1 MQRSLLFAGTVFA
14 IVMAAAVAHAARP
27 QCGDV
32 IAEPKEKPLYEFS
45 EAEVGDYLGQLHE
58 SEPNLRRRIMDLG
71 RKNIGQPYD
80 IYLLGEFPFETYDP
94 QPLYSLTKSD
104 CVVFTEHT
112 YAMAL
117 TSDWP
122 SFMKLLQRIR
132 YRDGQIG
139 VATRNHY
146 TEADWVKSNDWLVR
160 DITKNIAGD
169 AAVSFKEKIDRAK
182 FLKGRYKL
190 DVDIP
195 VEEHHDLYL
204 PYTEIDRIGDLVQ
217 EGDCINVVR
226 AVVKPGDPPS
236 QPVAGSVFVGHVGL
250 VARAPDGTLHM
261 LHSSV
266 PAVREEPLT
275 EYIRRST
282 EKIDSLDKEG
292 KPRLVGFKFLR
303 LTQDP
308 LATLREI
315 DGPDAPLVKL
325 PLDNASQFWK
335 DRLPTNSASAA
346 K

>member
-1 MQRSLLFAGTVFA
+1 MQRLLLFTGTVFFVF
-14 IVMAAAVAHAARP
+14 IAAAHAARP
-27 QCGDV
+27 ECGDT
-32 IAEPKEKPLYEFS
+32 IAEPKEKPLYELS
-45 EAEVGDYLGQLHE
+45 EAEVGDYLHKLNGN
-58 SEPNLRRRIMDLG
+58 EPNLRRRIMDLA
-71 RKNIGQPYD
+71 RKNIGQLYD

-94 QPLYSLTKSD
+94 QPMYSLTKSD
-104 CVVFTEHT
+104 CVVFAEHT

-146 TEADWVKSNDWLVR
+146 TEADWVKSNDWLVH
-160 DITKNIAGD
+160 DITSEIAGD
-169 AAVSFKEKIDRAK
+169 AGVKFSEKIDRAK

-204 PYTEIDRIGDLVQ
+204 PYSEIGRIGDQLQ
-217 EGDCINVVR
+217 DGDCINVVR

-236 QPVAGSVFVGHVGL
+236 KPVDGTVFVGHVGL
-250 VARAPDGTLHM
+250 VAHGPDGTLHM
-261 LHSSV
+261 IHSSV
-266 PAVREEPLT
+266 PHVREEPLT

-282 EKIDSLDKEG
+282 EKIETLDKDG
-292 KPRLVGFKFLR
+292 KARLVGFKFLR
-303 LTQDP
+303 LTEDP
-308 LATLREI
+308 LASLREI
-315 DGPDAPLVKL
+315 DGPDAPRVKL
-325 PLDNASQFWK
+325 PLEDASEFWK
-335 DRLPTNSASAA
+335 DRLQGNSANAA

>member
-1 MQRSLLFAGTVFA
+1 MQRSLFFVGTVFA
-14 IVMAAAVAHAARP
+14 IVIATAAHAVRP
-27 QCGDV
+27 ECGDV
-32 IAEPKEKPLYEFS
+32 ISEPKAKQLYELS

-58 SEPNLRRRIMDLG
+58 SQPNLRRRIMDLA

-94 QPLYSLTKSD
+94 QPMYSLTKSD

-117 TSDWP
+117 TSDWS
-122 SFMKLLQRIR
+122 SFMRMLQRIR

-146 TEADWVKSNDWLVR
+146 TEADWVKSNAWLVR
-160 DITKNIAGD
+160 DITSEIAGD
-169 AAVSFKEKIDRAK
+169 AAVPFTEKIDRKK
-182 FLKGRYKL
+182 FLKSRYQL

-226 AVVKPGDPPS
+226 AVVKPGEPPS
-236 QPVAGSVFVGHVGL
+236 QPVDGSVFVGHVGL

-261 LHSSV
+261 IHSSQ
-266 PAVREEPLT
+266 PQVREEPLSV
-275 EYIRRST
+275 YISRSI
-282 EKIDSLDKEG
+282 ENIEALNKEG

-303 LTQDP
+303 LTDDP
-308 LATLREI
+308 LGNLRAL
-315 DGPDAPLVKL
+315 DGPEAPLVKL
-325 PLDNASQFWK
+325 PLADAGQFWK
-335 DRLPTNSASAA
+335 NRLQENSATAT